1 VTDIRRRTLDSEPE
15 RDPRLARAIREAE
28 GAPPGGARM
37 ELLRS
42 RIGAAAT
49 AALEARRERAWW
61 EWTTHWARAEVTL
74 AAAATILAA
83 VIGGATTIGRGET
96 IADTASVIAPAR
108 TTTTATRLDSVVTR
122 ALAVG
127 ESSDQVMNSVVGPAT
142 GEWLFTAAVVR

>member
-1 VTDIRRRTLDSEPE
+1 VTDIRRRTLDGEPE
-15 RDPRLARAIREAE
+15 RDPRLARAIRDAE

-42 RIGAAAT
+42 RIHAAAT

-83 VIGGATTIGRGET
+83 VIGGATTIGRGEI

-127 ESSDQVMNSVVGPAT
+127 ESSDQVMNAVVGPAA

>member
-1 VTDIRRRTLDSEPE
+1 
-15 RDPRLARAIREAE
+15 
-28 GAPPGGARM
+28 M

-42 RIGAAAT
+42 RIHAAAT

-83 VIGGATTIGRGET
+83 VIGGATTIGRGEI

-127 ESSDQVMNSVVGPAT
+127 ESSDQVMNAVVGPAA